1 MLESIRFA
9 LIVFITAVDSLL
21 DELMLSVKATIHFGR
36 RRLWIVQDKLISIWN
51 GRRR

>member
-1 MLESIRFA
+1 MLEMMRFA
-9 LIVFITAVDSLL
+9 LIVFVTAVDSLL
-21 DELMLSVKATIHFGR
+21 DELVLSLKAAIHFGR